1 MQEKTILGVRLRRRI
16 ITTVNGMGRK
26 DGVRVF
32 FRGTRAYTNGKDIVL
47 PAIRDLAE
55 IPYSVARALIGFAI
69 HEVAHVRYTD
79 FDAILRAIED
89 GRMEPDA
96 LIKKFENCIED
107 YRIEGEITKEFPG
120 AASDLTDLRIR
131 IHPKA
136 GQLSPQWLADPRAC
150 GPLALTWTGSLLNGF
165 LIPEVTPTLDSIPAP
180 VRALIDSWTVRMT
193 NVASTEEAVDLAIV
207 FAKEAMDYAVAS
219 RAQQPQDP
227 SQSQEQD
234 KDEKG
239 QNSGEQDKSES
250 EDTSSAD
257 DQKQDEGKADPS
269 SDENEKA
276 EEVTAEDVNTADE
289 VGSGDEEEPG
299 EDAGT
304 SSNPETT
311 EETEQPNGEADDTDP
326 PANQSRDSENQ
337 SDDRNEQN
345 GADQGTGEGSDSKP
359 DGGAASGEI
368 NDDIDFGTGVPSPE
382 GECSE
387 GQGGQTT
394 SSVDLHDPDAQSGD
408 DSNEAS
414 AGTPSSNPASNGSED
429 ESSPTQ
435 GEDDKPFG
443 DALDPNAAFDD
454 FLDDLR
460 DAIAANPLP
469 EDAPDATDGE
479 VDPTEVLGNIAAANS
494 AAPDYTSPD
503 ADPADQASNDDGP
516 QNRGR
521 GAGAHFYDD
530 KRFVPVEPSGEEDN
544 EIANIISESSG
555 IIGTTARTIRRLL
568 MAEEQKGVHRNRRDG
583 SFDIRNISA
592 IVRQTGTCYKK
603 QWDRPAPETHL
614 TLLADFSGSMSGK
627 RLNLAVTGMFA
638 VNEATRNT
646 SIETSL
652 YGFCGYS
659 PEVILYAFKEGRQSQ
674 TITRKKIGNYLNLDL
689 DCTPTGEAMAAVG
702 ELLEDVQQKRRVL
715 VVMTDGQ
722 ADNPSLCE
730 QVIAVLQRRGIEV
743 VGIGIQNRSI
753 TNWCPNSHVID
764 DISQLPNAL
773 LACIDPRG
781 TKAMRKAA

>member
-165 LIPEVTPTLDSIPAP
+165 LIPEVTPTLDSIPTP
-180 VRALIDSWTVRMT
+180 VRALIDNWTVRMT

-207 FAKEAMDYAVAS
+207 FAKEAMDYADAS
-219 RAQQPQDP
+219 RAQRPQNS
-227 SQSQEQD
+227 SQSNGQD
-234 KDEKG
+234 QAEND
-239 QNSGEQDKSES
+239 QNPGEQGDGEPN
-250 EDTSSAD
+250 DRSSTD
-257 DQKQDEGKADPS
+257 DQKQNEDKAGTS
-269 SDENEKA
+269 SDENQKA
-276 EEVTAEDVNTADE
+276 GEDTPDDVSTDADVE
-289 VGSGDEEEPG
+289 SEGDEES
-299 EDAGT
+299 DDDTGT
-304 SSNPETT
+304 SSDPETD
-311 EETEQPNGEADDTDP
+311 EEPEQPNDEIDNTDQPAD
-326 PANQSRDSENQ
+326 Q
-337 SDDRNEQN
+337 SDDGENHSGEQTPQN
-345 GADQGTGEGSDSKP
+345 GGNPDAEDNSGSNLDSDP
-359 DGGAASGEI
+359 ASSET
-368 NDDIDFGTGVPSPE
+368 NDDINFGTGVPSAE
-382 GECSE
+382 GQCSE
-387 GQGGQTT
+387 GQGGPTT
-394 SSVDLHDPDAQSGD
+394 SSVDLHDPDTQSGD

-414 AGTPSSNPASNGSED
+414 TGAPSANPASNGAED
-429 ESSPTQ
+429 ETGPNQSAN
-435 GEDDKPFG
+435 DKPFG
-443 DALDPNAAFDD
+443 DALDPNAEFDD

-469 EDAPDATDGE
+469 EEVPDATDGE
-479 VDPTEVLGNIAAANS
+479 VDPAEVLDNIATANS

-530 KRFVPVEPSGEEDN
+530 KRFVPVEPSSEEDN
-544 EIANIISESSG
+544 EIAHIISESAG

-603 QWDRPAPETHL
+603 QWERPAPETHL

-652 YGFCGYS
+652 YGFCGDS
-659 PEVILYAFKEGRQSQ
+659 PEVTLYAFKEGRQSQ
-674 TITRKKIGNYLNLDL
+674 TITRRKIGNYLNLDL
-689 DCTPTGEAMAAVG
+689 ECTPTGEAMAAVG

-730 QVIAVLQRRGIEV
+730 QVIAVLLRRGIEV

-764 DISQLPNAL
+764 DISQLPTAL